1 MAVSEQ
7 RGTTLEVELRP
18 GVPGCITLPLALMSL
33 GAIPLLM
40 RWNERRF
47 VRRMDEQGV
56 ETRGG
61 KRIAWQEFTRIERAQ
76 TSIRSGRT
84 ALQTRISDDIYA
96 SKGRGLSDEYLLESP
111 RGRVSV
117 PLWRTKNR
125 DAVRAFTLE
134 HLPAHLLPPRG

>member
-1 MAVSEQ
+1 MI
-7 RGTTLEVELRP
+7 EVELRP
-18 GVPGCITLPLALMSL
+18 GVPGCVTLPLALLSL

-47 VRRMDEQGV
+47 VRRMDEHGV

-76 TSIRSGRT
+76 SSMRTGRT
-84 ALQTRISDDIYA
+84 ALRTSISDDIYA
-96 SKGRGLSDEYLLESP
+96 PKGHGLSDEYLLESP

-117 PLWRTKNR
+117 PLWRARNR
-125 DAVRAFTLE
+125 DEVRAFTLT
-134 HLPAHLLPPRG
+134 HLPAHLLPPRQ